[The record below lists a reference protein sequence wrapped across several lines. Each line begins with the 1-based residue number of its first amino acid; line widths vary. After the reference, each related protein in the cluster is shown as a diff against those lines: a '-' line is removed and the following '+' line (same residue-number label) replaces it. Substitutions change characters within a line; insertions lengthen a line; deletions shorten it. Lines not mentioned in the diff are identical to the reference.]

1 MDNKTGSSSVLRPVR
16 LKSLESPSGDDT
28 DKKNTMS
35 DITKIAEELG
45 KLTILEAAELVKNLE
60 EEWGVSAAPAAG
72 VAVAAPAGD
81 AGAAAEEKTEFDVML
96 AEAGG
101 NKIAVIKA
109 VRGVAAG
116 LGLADAKKLV
126 ESAPVAVLEGASKDD
141 AEAAKAALEEAGAKV
156 ELK

>member
-1 MDNKTGSSSVLRPVR
+1 
-16 LKSLESPSGDDT
+16 
-28 DKKNTMS
+28 MS

-45 KLTILEAAELVKNLE
+45 KLTVLEAAELVKHLE
-60 EEWGVSAAPAAG
+60 EEWGVSAAAPVAAAAGPAA
-72 VAVAAPAGD
+72 AAEP
-81 AGAAAEEKTEFDVML
+81 AEEKTEFDVVL

-109 VRGVAAG
+109 VRGVASG

-126 ESAPVAVLEGASKDD
+126 ESAPAPVLEGASKDD

>member
-1 MDNKTGSSSVLRPVR
+1 
-16 LKSLESPSGDDT
+16 
-28 DKKNTMS
+28 MS

-45 KLTILEAAELVKNLE
+45 KLTVLEAAELVKHLE
-60 EEWGVSAAPAAG
+60 EEWGVSAAAPAA
-72 VAVAAPAGD
+72 AAGPA
-81 AGAAAEEKTEFDVML
+81 AAAEPAEEKTEFDVVL

-109 VRGVAAG
+109 VRGVASG

-126 ESAPVAVLEGASKDD
+126 ESAPAPVLEGASKDD